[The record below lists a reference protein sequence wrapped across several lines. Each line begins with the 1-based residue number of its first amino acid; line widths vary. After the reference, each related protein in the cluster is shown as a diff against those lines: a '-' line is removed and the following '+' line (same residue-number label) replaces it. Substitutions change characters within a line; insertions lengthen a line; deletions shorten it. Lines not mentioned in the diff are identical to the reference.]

1 MEILRCEHVKK
12 FFPMKG
18 SKKSIFGKPDM
29 VKAVNDV
36 SFVLKEGETLGIVGE
51 SGSGKS
57 TLARCIMRLYD
68 NVEGKIEL
76 LGKDI
81 THLSQKELRPY
92 RKHMQMIFQDP
103 YSSLNPRMTAG
114 EIIGENLKNQ
124 GNIHGAELRQRTLE
138 TMELCGL
145 SKYHYPRY
153 PHEFSGG
160 QRQRI
165 SIARALITNP
175 KLVIADE
182 PTSALDV
189 SIQAQII
196 NLLKDLQDEL
206 SLSYIFISHDLA
218 VVEHISTKVAVMYLG
233 KIVEAG
239 EKEEIYHHPKHEYTK
254 TLLSA
259 IPISHPGMRKNK

>member
-12 FFPMKG
+12 SFPIKG
-18 SKKSIFGKPDM
+18 TKRLFGKPKT
-29 VKAVNDV
+29 VKAVDNV
-36 SFVLKEGETLGIVGE
+36 SLTLEEGETLGIVGE

-68 NVEGKIEL
+68 DVEGKIVL
-76 LGKDI
+76 LGTDI
-81 THLSQKELRPY
+81 TNLSQKELRPH
-92 RKHMQMIFQDP
+92 RKEMQMIFQDP

-114 EIIGENLKNQ
+114 EIIGENLRTQ
-124 GNIHGAELRQRTLE
+124 GDVTGPELKKRTLE

-145 SKYHYPRY
+145 SEYHYPRY

-196 NLLKDLQDEL
+196 NLLEDLQEEL
-206 SLSYIFISHDLA
+206 GLSYIFISHDLA
-218 VVEHISTKVAVMYLG
+218 VVEHISTRVAVMYRG
-233 KIVEAG
+233 KIVESG
-239 EKEEIYHHPKHEYTK
+239 DKEEIYHHPKHEYTK

-259 IPISHPGMRKNK
+259 IPVSHPAMRK